1 MTSRHKLIALTIIT
15 LGILLAVIGFSSG
28 GRWSI
33 VQEGNAFTVP
43 AKNGLDHHA
52 YTLDAFTDVLIH
64 NDYGDVEIIQ
74 SDSYSLETNVM
85 KNTDVTYSLKDG
97 ILRVETKSKRKAG
110 ISLGLG
116 TMTTP
121 SIKITVPKEAN
132 LTSINI
138 DSNFG
143 DTILKGLQYK
153 QLSLTGDYGDI
164 LLKNSMGEHTEI
176 IQSFGDLTVAQLLS
190 NGFVVESEHGDID
203 IDATLNGQSDITSS
217 FGDTSLNLKNKKSD
231 VGYELKT
238 SFGEVTVN
246 DEDHGSKTSLLHE
259 GDNQLNVSLLHG
271 DLELSLK

>member
-33 VQEGNAFTVP
+33 VQEGSAFTVP
-43 AKNGLDHHA
+43 AKNGLAHHA
-52 YTLDAFTDVLIH
+52 YTLDAFTDVRIH

-74 SDSYSLETNVM
+74 SDSYSLETNVL

-97 ILRVETKSKRKAG
+97 TLTVETKSKRKSG

-116 TMTTP
+116 TMATP

-132 LTSINI
+132 LTSIII

-164 LLKNSMGEHTEI
+164 LLKNSMGEQTEI

-203 IDATLNGQSDITSS
+203 IDGTLNGQSDITSS
-217 FGDTSLNLKNKKSD
+217 FGDTSLNLKNKKSGI
-231 VGYELKT
+231 GYELKT

-246 DEDHGSKTSLLHE
+246 DEDHGGKTSQLHE

>member
-1 MTSRHKLIALTIIT
+1 MTSRYKLIALCIIT

-28 GRWSI
+28 GRWTI
-33 VQEGNAFTVP
+33 VQGDDGFSVP
-43 AKNGLDHHA
+43 GKNGLDHNT
-52 YTLDAFTDVLIH
+52 YSLEAFTDLRID

-85 KNTDVTYSLKDG
+85 KNTDVTYSLNDG
-97 ILRVETKSKRKAG
+97 TLTVETKSKRKSG

-121 SIKITVPKEAN
+121 SIKITVPKDAN

-164 LLKNSMGEHTEI
+164 LLKNSIGEHTEI

-203 IDATLNGQSDITSS
+203 IAGTLNGQSDITSS
-217 FGDTSLNLKNKKSD
+217 FGDTSLQLDNKKSD

-246 DEDHGSKTSLLHE
+246 DEDYSSKTSQLHE
-259 GDNQLNVSLLHG
+259 GDNQLSVSLLHG

>member
-1 MTSRHKLIALTIIT
+1 MNSRHKLIALTIIT

-28 GRWSI
+28 GRWII

-43 AKNGLDHHA
+43 SKNGLEHNA
-52 YTLDAFTDVLIH
+52 YTLDAFTDVRIR

-74 SDSYSLETNVM
+74 SDSYTLETNVM
-85 KNTDVTYSLKDG
+85 KNTDVTYSLQDG
-97 ILRVETKSKRKAG
+97 ILTVETKSKRKSG

-121 SIKITVPKEAN
+121 SIKITVPKDAN
-132 LTSINI
+132 LTSIII

-153 QLSLTGDYGDI
+153 QLSLTGNYGDI
-164 LLKNSMGEHTEI
+164 SLKNSIGEQTKI

-203 IDATLNGQSDITSS
+203 IEGTLNGQSDITSS
-217 FGDTSLNLKNKKSD
+217 FGDTSLNLKNKKNNI
-231 VGYELKT
+231 GYELKT

-246 DEDHGSKTSLLHE
+246 DEDHSSKASQLYQ

-271 DLELSLK
+271 DLDLLLK